1 MRRLE
6 LDEPLVEFDLAD
18 TCELGSQPQRHI
30 VADHGACLDEAM
42 LIPRQMRKTI
52 CNESFD
58 LVRYGEVIVFAGQ
71 SQGSLR
77 ITAANVDKEGGDLL
91 EKKRVAPCFPQ

>member
-1 MRRLE
+1 
-6 LDEPLVEFDLAD
+6 
-18 TCELGSQPQRHI
+18 
-30 VADHGACLDEAM
+30 M

-91 EKKRVAPCFPQ
+91 EKKRVAPCFPQYARGQPGAVAELWIQIYQQLRSVFVRQGR